1 MQKQPSVREEAVS
14 SICFHI
20 GIISLQM
27 KQTRRD
33 RKKESKNVSSS
44 KKQSE
49 KFRRLEKGVK
59 EEDVCTHMREIG
71 KSFKKLYV
79 CI

>member
-1 MQKQPSVREEAVS
+1 
-14 SICFHI
+14 
-20 GIISLQM
+20 M